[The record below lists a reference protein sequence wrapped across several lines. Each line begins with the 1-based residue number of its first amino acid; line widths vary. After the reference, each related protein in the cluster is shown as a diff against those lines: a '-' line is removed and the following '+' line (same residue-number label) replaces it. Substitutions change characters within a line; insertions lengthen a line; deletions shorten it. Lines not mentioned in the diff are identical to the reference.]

1 MSLLPTPTKRV
12 NYLNNRDILSEIHTS
27 KNTYCHFV
35 DPSWHRYDFIVD
47 MPHAPIP
54 DCLDHALK
62 PDNLQLAKETRATRL
77 SVDTGVKVLPEDI
90 PTTDLL
96 FRVMTWD
103 HVPVAPRAPRK
114 VTKKRTAK
122 EIIEIEDDT
131 SEAFADLEDVV
142 TKAEVDDMVHLRV
155 NFPPFQH
162 FKMDETGTFRCVGK
176 SHWDGDLA
184 TGVFSKD
191 HGQISNKLAR
201 MYIMICEKYAMKYN
215 WRGYSYREDMQQS
228 AILQLTYVGLRFNEA
243 KSNNPFGFYTTVLT
257 NSFVRVLNSEKRNQ
271 TIRDDI
277 LEIHSLQPSF
287 ARQMKT
293 SISFD
298 GE

>member
-1 MSLLPTPTKRV
+1 MSLLPTPIKRV
-12 NYLNNRDILSEIHTS
+12 NYLNNKDILSEIHSS
-27 KNTYCHFV
+27 KNTYCSYAE
-35 DPSWHRYDFIVD
+35 PSRHRYDFIVD
-47 MPHAPIP
+47 MPQAPIHES
-54 DCLDHALK
+54 LAYALK
-62 PDNLQLAKETRATRL
+62 PENLLLARETRATRL
-77 SVDTGVKVLPEDI
+77 SVETGTKILADTI
-90 PTTDLL
+90 PTEDLV

-122 EIIEIEDDT
+122 DIIDMEDD
-131 SEAFADLEDVV
+131 SGELFADLEDVK
-142 TKAEVDDMVHLRV
+142 TKAEVDDMVHLKV

-162 FKMDETGTFRCVGK
+162 FVMDETGTFQCVGK
-176 SHWDGDLA
+176 SHWNGSLENGSFD
-184 TGVFSKD
+184 KD
-191 HGQISNKLAR
+191 HGIITNKLAK
-201 MYIMICEKYAMKYN
+201 MYIMLCEKYAMKYN

-277 LEIHSLQPSF
+277 LEINSLQPSF
-287 ARQMKT
+287 ARQMKV
-293 SISFD
+293 SVSFD